1 MLSRAAPLSTA
12 DASNV
17 LLTSDKFGDQ
27 LSGTIRSL
35 AGVMER
41 QTCRL

>member
-1 MLSRAAPLSTA
+1 MDNLAAEW
-12 DASNV
+12 
-17 LLTSDKFGDQ
+17 G
-27 LSGTIRSL
+27 GTLVTL